1 MGHLHIVT
9 KFLSKSSIIS
19 LMFSFPK
26 LLPNSVVQ
34 WVRVL
39 HESVSLEFKSRW
51 GFSLFLPFQ
60 KKIFNTFFFKYCNN
74 LKF

>member
-1 MGHLHIVT
+1 
-9 KFLSKSSIIS
+9 
-19 LMFSFPK
+19 MFSFPK

-51 GFSLFLPFQ
+51 GFSLFLPFP
-60 KKIFNTFFFKYCNN
+60 KNFLTDFLF
-74 LKF
+74 